1 MKVQEDLVWNKHT
14 GELIGFVDLG
24 SNEINESLLQD
35 NQKLA
40 NHIMVFMVK
49 SIKNP
54 LSYSFANFATDWA
67 SSAQI
72 FSLFWKAVSILE
84 LTCNLKVFAT
94 VSDGASVNRKF
105 IQMNQVS
112 LIFLLFIL
120 LVFGLWLNLNY
131 MFSVSYLSSMLFIY
145 IYIQNTFLYIAWL
158 LLFLIASFII
168 TSFCYCFK
176 T

>member
-24 SNEINESLLQD
+24 SEEMNESLLED

-40 NHIMVFMVK
+40 THIMVFMVK

-54 LSYSFANFATDWA
+54 LTFSFANFATDGA
-67 SSAQI
+67 SSSQI
-72 FSLFWKAVSILE
+72 FSLFWKTASILE
-84 LTCNLKVFAT
+84 LTCNLKVIAT

-112 LIFLLFIL
+112 LFF
-120 LVFGLWLNLNY
+120 
-131 MFSVSYLSSMLFIY
+131 
-145 IYIQNTFLYIAWL
+145 
-158 LLFLIASFII
+158 
-168 TSFCYCFK
+168 
-176 T
+176 